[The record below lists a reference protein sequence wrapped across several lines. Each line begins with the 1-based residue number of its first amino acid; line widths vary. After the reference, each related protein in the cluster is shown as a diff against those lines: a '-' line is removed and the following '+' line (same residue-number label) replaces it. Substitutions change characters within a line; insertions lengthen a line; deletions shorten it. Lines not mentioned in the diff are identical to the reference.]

1 MDTVYIF
8 LQHYWWFIISL
19 LGALLVF
26 LLFVQGGQGMLYLI
40 GRTDTERNLIVN
52 TLGRKWELT
61 FTTLVTFGG
70 AFFASFPLFYS
81 TSFGGAFYV
90 WMLILLVFVIQAVA
104 YEFRRKPSNFLG
116 EKTYNWFLLING
128 VLGAFLLGTA
138 VATLFTGAP
147 FTVDRANFG
156 NLEGFNTIS
165 RWSTS
170 WYGLDA
176 LADPRNIL
184 LGLAVLFLSRVLGL
198 LYFMNSIDDE
208 TIFARSRRYL
218 KWNAGLF
225 LLFFLP
231 FLLLLLLSEGAAVDP
246 VSGVISVEPYKYLL
260 NLLAMPLVLV
270 ALLAGVVGVLWGI
283 GVGIFRGCRCGIW
296 PAGAGTVLTV
306 LALLLTAGYNHT
318 AYYPSLTD
326 LQSSLTI
333 YNSSSSRFTLYVM
346 AIVSILVPFVAGYIW
361 YVWRAMGRKRISE
374 QELQEE
380 GDPSVL
386 ICGPF
391 GPDR

>member
-246 VSGVISVEPYKYLL
+246 VSGVISVEPYKYLH

-318 AYYPSLTD
+318 AYYPSLTA

-380 GDPSVL
+380 GDHL
-386 ICGPF
+386 Y
-391 GPDR
+391 

>member
-1 MDTVYIF
+1 MDTLTL
-8 LQHYWWFIISL
+8 LQHYWWLIISL

-26 LLFVQGGQGMLYLI
+26 LLFVQGGQGLLYDI
-40 GRTDTERNLIVN
+40 GKTEEERNMLVN
-52 TLGRKWELT
+52 SLGRKWEFT

-90 WMLILLVFVIQAVA
+90 WMAILLVFVIQAVA
-104 YEFRRKPSNFLG
+104 YEYRRKPGNVFG
-116 EKTYNWFLLING
+116 EKTFNVFLMING
-128 VLGAFLLGTA
+128 IAGPLLLGTA
-138 VATLFTGAP
+138 VGTLFTGAN
-147 FTVDRANFG
+147 FTVDRLNLANG
-156 NLEGFNTIS
+156 AGSGSATVISQWTTPWHGLE
-165 RWSTS
+165 
-170 WYGLDA
+170 A
-176 LADPRNIL
+176 LTDVSNVF
-184 LGLAVLFLSRVLGL
+184 LGIAVTFLAATLACQ
-198 LYFMNSIDDE
+198 YFMNNIDDK
-208 TIFARSRRYL
+208 TIHERARRRMIP
-218 KWNAGLF
+218 AAVCFVLF
-225 LLFFLP
+225 FVAWLGMLLFAD
-231 FLLLLLLSEGAAVDP
+231 GRAVDAA
-246 VSGVISVEPYKYLL
+246 GRISIEPYKYLH

-380 GDPSVL
+380 GDHL
-386 ICGPF
+386 Y
-391 GPDR
+391 

>member
-208 TIFARSRRYL
+208 TIFPRSRRYL

-246 VSGVISVEPYKYLL
+246 VSGVISVEPYKYLH

-380 GDPSVL
+380 GDHL
-386 ICGPF
+386 Y
-391 GPDR
+391 